1 MNWSCMRLLF
11 AFLLCGF
18 VRCAFVDDGLT
29 KNASSGIV
37 SCCVR
42 RRGEG
47 RRRGGGGDGQSA
59 MLLPSVMQLIIFPLR
74 DTIREE
80 GGITKCSNSGD
91 LMETWLTN
99 DTHCI

>member
-1 MNWSCMRLLF
+1 MSTGDRGGRFICPMNWSGMRLLF

-47 RRRGGGGDGQSA
+47 RGGGGGGMGSQQCFYR
-59 MLLPSVMQLIIFPLR
+59 LL
-74 DTIREE
+74 
-80 GGITKCSNSGD
+80 CS
-91 LMETWLTN
+91 
-99 DTHCI
+99 